1 MERTKNSMSY
11 MGLQEIKEKYLS
23 FFQSKQHLRLPSF
36 SLVPQN
42 DKSLLLISAGMAPL
56 KPYFTGQE
64 KPPCKRITTCQK
76 CIRTPD
82 IERVGKTARHGTFFE
97 MLGNFSFGDYFKH
110 EAIAWAWEFATDVMG
125 LDPER
130 IYPTVYEND
139 DEAFEIW
146 NKEIGVPAERIC
158 RFGKDDN
165 FWEIGVGP
173 CGPCSELLYDRGPE
187 RGCGKPDCKPGCD
200 CDRYVEFWNLVFTQF
215 YRDEDGNYTPLKQK
229 NIDTGMGLER
239 LAVIMQD
246 VDNIFEVDTIRKV
259 LEKVCEISGKKYGEN
274 EKDDVSIR
282 IITDH
287 ARSTTFMVSDGIT
300 AANEGRGYVLKRL
313 LRRAARHGKLLG
325 IEGKFLT
332 EVVKTVIQENC
343 VSYPELKEKEDYI
356 LHIIETEEGRFY
368 NTIDQGLEILK
379 QYIAQAKESGN
390 VLSGEKA
397 FKLYDTYGFP
407 IDLTQEITGEA
418 GIEIDTAGF
427 EALMKEQKERARS
440 ARAQTDYMGY
450 DDSALTFL
458 NNISEPTEFIGYTK
472 YSTDD
477 ATVIAVLNEDGFAKE
492 GEQACIVLDKT
503 PFYGESGG
511 QTGDAGII
519 SCADMRF
526 EVSDVVKLAGKFVHK
541 GVVKSGSI
549 KAGDRVHA
557 EIDMARRMST
567 ARNHTATHLLQAA
580 LREVLGTHVE
590 QSGSYVCDK
599 YLRFDFSH
607 FAAMTTEELL
617 ATEKAVNEAILKNMA
632 VTTESMNIDDAKKLG
647 AMALFGEKYGDVVR
661 VVRAGDFSTELCGGT
676 HVNATGCIGLFK
688 IMSES
693 GVAAGVRRI
702 EAITGLNSYEYLKE
716 RDTIIS
722 DVAAALKSNENNIIK
737 KIASLQ
743 TELKDTKKALEDARM
758 SKQATSF
765 EDLISGTKKIGE
777 ISFTSGI
784 LDGADMNIL
793 RKNCDKIRDKIKSG
807 VAVLVSE
814 CDSKLLIVA
823 AATDDA
829 VAKGVNCSDIIKSCA
844 KIAGG
849 NGGGRPNMA
858 QASCPDVTKKN
869 DIIAA
874 AEEAVN
880 FQIK

>member
-1 MERTKNSMSY
+1 

-23 FFQSKQHLRLPSF
+23 FFQSKEHLRLPSF

-64 KPPCKRITTCQK
+64 KPPKTRITTCQK

-110 EAIAWAWEFATDVMG
+110 EAIAWAWEFATKVMG
-125 LDPER
+125 LEPSR
-130 IYPTVYEND
+130 LYPTVYLND

-146 NKEIGVPAERIC
+146 NKEIGVPAEQIY

-173 CGPCSELLYDRGPE
+173 CGPCSELLYDRGE
-187 RGCGKPDCKPGCD
+187 KWGCGKPDCKPGCD
-200 CDRYVEFWNLVFTQF
+200 CDRFVEFWNLVFTQF
-215 YRDEDGNYTPLKQK
+215 YKDEDGNYTELAQK

-239 LAVIMQD
+239 LAVIMQE
-246 VDNIFEVDTIRKV
+246 VDNIFEVDTIKRV
-259 LEKVCEISGKKYGEN
+259 LEKVCEISGKEYGKN

-332 EVVKTVIQENC
+332 DVVKVVIQENA

-356 LHIIETEEGRFY
+356 LRIIETEEGRFY
-368 NTIDQGLEILK
+368 NTIDQGLAILK
-379 QYIAQAKESGN
+379 EYIEEAKTKDS
-390 VLSGEKA
+390 VLSGEDA

-407 IDLTQEITGEA
+407 IDLTEEITNEA
-418 GIEIDTAGF
+418 GITIDIDGF
-427 EALMKEQKERARS
+427 TALMQEQKERARS

-458 NNISEPTEFIGYTK
+458 NNVSEPTEFLGYTAEAV
-472 YSTDD
+472 DD
-477 ATVIAVLNEDGFAKE
+477 ATVIAVLNEDGFALE
-492 GEQACIVLDKT
+492 GAEAAIVLDKT
-503 PFYGESGG
+503 VLYGESGG
-511 QTGDAGII
+511 QTGDCGVIT
-519 SCADMRF
+519 ADGVEF
-526 EVSDVVKLAGKFVHK
+526 KVNDVIKLNGKFVHK
-541 GVVKSGSI
+541 GVVVKGTV
-549 KAGDRVHA
+549 KAGDKVTAKYCKCKRNA
-557 EIDMARRMST
+557 T

-580 LREVLGTHVE
+580 LRQVLGTHVE
-590 QSGSYVCDK
+590 QSGSFVNDK

-617 ATEKAVNEAILKNMA
+617 KVERLVNEQILNNLN
-632 VTTESMNIDDAKKLG
+632 VTTNSMSIDEAKSLG

-661 VVRAGDFSTELCGGT
+661 VVKAGDFSTELCGGT
-676 HVNATGCIGLFK
+676 HVNATGCIGMFK

-702 EAITGLNSYEYLKE
+702 EAITGLNSYEYLLN
-716 RDTIIS
+716 RDEIINNT
-722 DVAAALKSNENNIIK
+722 ANALKSNEDNILK

-743 TELKDTKKALEDARM
+743 AELKETKKKLEDAQM
-758 SKQATSF
+758 NKGASNDALQ
-765 EDLISGTKKIGE
+765 TKTFGDITAVVGV
-777 ISFTSGI
+777 
-784 LDGADMNIL
+784 LDGADMNVL
-793 RKNCDKIRDKIKSG
+793 RKNSDVIRDKTKSC
-807 VAVLVSE
+807 VTVLVSE
-814 CDSKLLIVA
+814 SEGKLLVVA
-823 AATDDA
+823 AATDDI
-829 VAKGVNCSDIIKSCA
+829 VKKGVNCSDIIKACA
-844 KIAGG
+844 KAAGG

-858 QASCPDVTKKN
+858 QASCPDASKKN
-869 DIIAA
+869 DVIKT
-874 AEEAVN
+874 AEEMIAS
-880 FQIK
+880 KA

>member
-1 MERTKNSMSY
+1 MSY

-64 KPPCKRITTCQK
+64 KPPCRRITTCQK

-110 EAIAWAWEFATDVMG
+110 EAIAWAWEFATEVMG
-125 LDPER
+125 LDPKR

-146 NKEIGVPAERIC
+146 NKEIGVPAEQIY

-187 RGCGKPDCKPGCD
+187 KGCGKPDCKPGCD

-215 YRDEDGNYTPLKQK
+215 YRDENGNYTPLEQK

-246 VDNIFEVDTIRKV
+246 VDNIFEVDTIRRV
-259 LEKVCEISGKKYGEN
+259 LDKVCEIAGKKYGEN

-300 AANEGRGYVLKRL
+300 ASNEGRGYVLKRL

-332 EVVKTVIQENC
+332 EVVKTVIEENY

-356 LHIIETEEGRFY
+356 LRIIETEEGRFY
-368 NTIDQGLEILK
+368 NTIDQGLDILK
-379 QYIAQAKESGN
+379 QYIEEAKTLGN
-390 VLSGEKA
+390 VFSGDKA

-407 IDLTQEITGEA
+407 IDLTKEITDEA
-418 GIEIDTAGF
+418 GITIDTDGF
-427 EALMKEQKERARS
+427 DALMQEQKERARS

-458 NNISEPTEFIGYTK
+458 NNVSEPTEFIGYNE

-477 ATVIAVLNEDGFAKE
+477 ATVIAVLNEDGFAKAGME
-492 GEQACIVLDKT
+492 ASIVLDKT

-511 QTGDAGII
+511 QIGDNGVI
-519 SCADMRF
+519 SRGDMVF
-526 EVSDVVKLAGKFVHK
+526 EVSDVAKLAGKFVHK
-541 GVVKSGSI
+541 GIVKSGTV
-549 KAGDRVHA
+549 KAGDKVRA
-557 EIDMARRMST
+557 EIDTQRRMAA

-580 LREVLGTHVE
+580 LRETLGTHVE

-607 FAAMTTEELL
+607 FAAMTTDEIL
-617 ATEKAVNEAILKNMA
+617 AVEKRVNEQILKNMT
-632 VTTESMNIDDAKKLG
+632 VTTDLMNIDEAKKLG
-647 AMALFGEKYGDVVR
+647 AMALFGEKYGDIVR

-676 HVNATGCIGLFK
+676 HVPATGCIGLFK

-702 EAITGLNSYEYLKE
+702 EAITGLNSYEYLKT
-716 RDTIIS
+716 RDEIIS
-722 DVAAALKSNENNIIK
+722 NISLTLKSNEDNILK
-737 KIASLQ
+737 KIAALQ
-743 TELKDTKKALEDARM
+743 NELKETKKRLEQVQM
-758 SKQATSF
+758 SKQGTSF
-765 EDLISGTKKIGE
+765 DDLISNAVKVGDVSVVTGV
-777 ISFTSGI
+777 

-793 RKNCDKIRDKIKSG
+793 RQNCDKIRNKMKCSA
-807 VAVLVSE
+807 AVLVSE
-814 CDSKLLIVA
+814 LDSKLLIVA
-823 AATDDA
+823 AATDEA
-829 VAKGVNCSDIIKSCA
+829 VANGINCSNIIKECA
-844 KIAGG
+844 KAAGG

-858 QASCPDVTKKN
+858 QASCPDVSKKN
-869 DIIAA
+869 EIISTAKKIMGCSG
-874 AEEAVN
+874 N
-880 FQIK
+880 N

>member
-1 MERTKNSMSY
+1 MSY

-64 KPPCKRITTCQK
+64 KPPCRRITTCQK

-110 EAIAWAWEFATDVMG
+110 EAIAWAWEFATEVMG
-125 LDPER
+125 LDPKR

-146 NKEIGVPAERIC
+146 NKEIGVPAEQIY

-187 RGCGKPDCKPGCD
+187 KGCGKPDCKPGCD

-215 YRDEDGNYTPLKQK
+215 YRDENGNYTPLEQK

-246 VDNIFEVDTIRKV
+246 VDNIFEVDTIRRV
-259 LEKVCEISGKKYGEN
+259 LEKVCEIAGKKYGEN

-287 ARSTTFMVSDGIT
+287 ARSTIFMVSDGIT
-300 AANEGRGYVLKRL
+300 ASNEGRGYVLKRL

-332 EVVKTVIQENC
+332 EVVKTVIEENC

-356 LHIIETEEGRFY
+356 LRIIETEEGRFY
-368 NTIDQGLEILK
+368 NTIDQGLDILK
-379 QYIAQAKESGN
+379 QYIEEAKTLGN
-390 VLSGEKA
+390 VLSGDKA

-407 IDLTQEITGEA
+407 IDLTKEITDEA
-418 GIEIDTAGF
+418 GITIDTDGF
-427 EALMKEQKERARS
+427 DALMQEQKERARS

-458 NNISEPTEFIGYTK
+458 NNVSEPTEFIGYNE

-477 ATVIAVLNEDGFAKE
+477 ATVIAVLNEDGFAKAGME
-492 GEQACIVLDKT
+492 ASIVLDKT

-511 QTGDAGII
+511 QIGDNGVI
-519 SCADMRF
+519 SRGDMVF
-526 EVSDVVKLAGKFVHK
+526 EVSDVAKLAGKFVHK
-541 GVVKSGSI
+541 GIVKSGTV
-549 KAGDRVHA
+549 KAGDKVHA
-557 EIDMARRMST
+557 EINVERRMAA

-580 LREVLGTHVE
+580 LRETLGTHVE

-617 ATEKAVNEAILKNMA
+617 AVEKRVNEQILKNMT
-632 VTTESMNIDDAKKLG
+632 VTTDLMNIDDAKKLG

-661 VVRAGDFSTELCGGT
+661 VF
-676 HVNATGCIGLFK
+676 
-688 IMSES
+688 
-693 GVAAGVRRI
+693 
-702 EAITGLNSYEYLKE
+702 
-716 RDTIIS
+716 
-722 DVAAALKSNENNIIK
+722 
-737 KIASLQ
+737 Q
-743 TELKDTKKALEDARM
+743 
-758 SKQATSF
+758 QSF
-765 EDLISGTKKIGE
+765 
-777 ISFTSGI
+777 
-784 LDGADMNIL
+784 
-793 RKNCDKIRDKIKSG
+793 
-807 VAVLVSE
+807 
-814 CDSKLLIVA
+814 
-823 AATDDA
+823 
-829 VAKGVNCSDIIKSCA
+829 
-844 KIAGG
+844 
-849 NGGGRPNMA
+849 
-858 QASCPDVTKKN
+858 
-869 DIIAA
+869 
-874 AEEAVN
+874 AEELMFRQRAL
-880 FQIK
+880 

>member
-1 MERTKNSMSY
+1 

-23 FFQSKQHLRLPSF
+23 FFQSKEHLRLPSF

-64 KPPCKRITTCQK
+64 KPPKTRITTCQK

-110 EAIAWAWEFATDVMG
+110 EAIAWAWEFATKVMG
-125 LDPER
+125 LEPSR
-130 IYPTVYEND
+130 LYPTVYEND

-146 NKEIGVPAERIC
+146 NKEIGVPAEQIY

-173 CGPCSELLYDRGPE
+173 CGPCSELLYDRGE
-187 RGCGKPDCKPGCD
+187 KWGCGKPDCKPGCD
-200 CDRYVEFWNLVFTQF
+200 CDRFVEFWNLVFTQF
-215 YRDEDGNYTPLKQK
+215 YKDEDGNYTELAQK

-239 LAVIMQD
+239 LAVIMQE
-246 VDNIFEVDTIRKV
+246 VDNIFEVDTIKRV
-259 LEKVCEISGKKYGEN
+259 LEKVCEISGKEYGKN

-332 EVVKTVIQENC
+332 DVVKVVIQENA

-356 LHIIETEEGRFY
+356 LRIIETEEGRFY
-368 NTIDQGLEILK
+368 NTIDQGLAILK
-379 QYIAQAKESGN
+379 EYIEEAKTKDS
-390 VLSGEKA
+390 VLSGEDA

-407 IDLTQEITGEA
+407 IDLTEEITNEA
-418 GIEIDTAGF
+418 GITIDIDGF
-427 EALMKEQKERARS
+427 TALMQEQKERARS

-458 NNISEPTEFIGYTK
+458 NNVSEPTEFLGYTAEAV
-472 YSTDD
+472 DD
-477 ATVIAVLNEDGFAKE
+477 ATVIAVLNEDGFALE
-492 GEQACIVLDKT
+492 GAEAAIVLDKT
-503 PFYGESGG
+503 VLYGESGG
-511 QTGDAGII
+511 QTGDCGVIT
-519 SCADMRF
+519 ADGVEF
-526 EVSDVVKLAGKFVHK
+526 KVNDVIKLNGKFVHK
-541 GVVKSGSI
+541 GVVVKGTV
-549 KAGDRVHA
+549 KAGDKVTAKYCKCKRNA
-557 EIDMARRMST
+557 T

-580 LREVLGTHVE
+580 LRQVLGTHVE
-590 QSGSYVCDK
+590 QSGSFVNDK

-617 ATEKAVNEAILKNMA
+617 KVERLVNEQILNNLN
-632 VTTESMNIDDAKKLG
+632 VTTNSMSIDEAKSLG

-661 VVRAGDFSTELCGGT
+661 VVKAGDFSTELCGGT
-676 HVNATGCIGLFK
+676 HVNATGCIGMFK

-702 EAITGLNSYEYLKE
+702 EAITGLNSYEYLLN
-716 RDTIIS
+716 RDEIINNT
-722 DVAAALKSNENNIIK
+722 ANALKSNEDNILK

-743 TELKDTKKALEDARM
+743 AELKETKKKLEDAQM
-758 SKQATSF
+758 NKGASNDALQ
-765 EDLISGTKKIGE
+765 TKTFGDITAVVGV
-777 ISFTSGI
+777 
-784 LDGADMNIL
+784 LDGADMNVL
-793 RKNCDKIRDKIKSG
+793 RKNSDVIRDKTKSC
-807 VAVLVSE
+807 VTVLVSE
-814 CDSKLLIVA
+814 SEGKLLVVA
-823 AATDDA
+823 AATDDI
-829 VAKGVNCSDIIKSCA
+829 VKKGVNCSDIIKACA
-844 KIAGG
+844 KAAGG

-858 QASCPDVTKKN
+858 QASCPDASKKN
-869 DIIAA
+869 DVIKT
-874 AEEAVN
+874 AEEMIAS
-880 FQIK
+880 KA

>member
-1 MERTKNSMSY
+1 MSY

-64 KPPCKRITTCQK
+64 KPPCRRITTCQK

-110 EAIAWAWEFATDVMG
+110 EAIAWAWEFATEVMG
-125 LDPER
+125 LDPKR

-146 NKEIGVPAERIC
+146 NKEIGVPAEQIY

-187 RGCGKPDCKPGCD
+187 KGCGKPDCKPGCD

-215 YRDEDGNYTPLKQK
+215 YRDENGNYTPLEQK

-246 VDNIFEVDTIRKV
+246 VDNIFEVDTIRRV
-259 LEKVCEISGKKYGEN
+259 LEKVCEIAGKKYGEN

-300 AANEGRGYVLKRL
+300 ASNEGRGYVLKRL

-332 EVVKTVIQENC
+332 EVVKTVIEENC

-356 LHIIETEEGRFY
+356 LRIIETEEGRFY
-368 NTIDQGLEILK
+368 NTIDQGLDILK
-379 QYIAQAKESGN
+379 QYIEEAKTLGN
-390 VLSGEKA
+390 VLSGDKA

-407 IDLTQEITGEA
+407 IDLTKEITDEA
-418 GIEIDTAGF
+418 GITIDTDGF
-427 EALMKEQKERARS
+427 DALMQEQKERARS

-450 DDSALTFL
+450 DDSALTYL
-458 NNISEPTEFIGYTK
+458 NNVSEPTEFIGYNE

-492 GEQACIVLDKT
+492 GMEASVVLDKT

-511 QTGDAGII
+511 QIGDNGVI
-519 SCADMRF
+519 SRGDMVF
-526 EVSDVVKLAGKFVHK
+526 EVLDVAKLAGKFVHK
-541 GVVKSGSI
+541 GIVKSGTV
-549 KAGDRVHA
+549 KAGDKVHA
-557 EIDMARRMST
+557 EINVERRMAA

-580 LREVLGTHVE
+580 LRETLGTHVE

-617 ATEKAVNEAILKNMA
+617 AVEKRVNEQILKNMT
-632 VTTESMNIDDAKKLG
+632 VTTDLMNIDDAKKLG

-676 HVNATGCIGLFK
+676 HVPATGSIGLFK

-702 EAITGLNSYEYLKE
+702 EAITGLNSYEYLKT
-716 RDTIIS
+716 RDEIIS
-722 DVAAALKSNENNIIK
+722 NISLTLKSNEDNILK

-743 TELKDTKKALEDARM
+743 NELKDTKKRLEQVQM
-758 SKQATSF
+758 SKQGTSF
-765 EDLISGTKKIGE
+765 DDLISKAEKVGDVSVVTGV
-777 ISFTSGI
+777 

-793 RKNCDKIRDKIKSG
+793 RQNCDKIRNKMKCST
-807 VAVLVSE
+807 AVLVSE
-814 CDSKLLIVA
+814 LDSKLLIVA
-823 AATDDA
+823 AATDEA
-829 VAKGVNCSDIIKSCA
+829 VAKGINCSNIIKECA
-844 KIAGG
+844 KAAGG

-858 QASCPDVTKKN
+858 QASCPDVSKKN
-869 DIIAA
+869 EIISTAKKIMGCSG
-874 AEEAVN
+874 N
-880 FQIK
+880 N

>member
-1 MERTKNSMSY
+1 MSY

-23 FFQSKQHLRLPSF
+23 FFQSKGHLRLPSF

-64 KPPCKRITTCQK
+64 KPPRTRITTCQK

-110 EAIAWAWEFATDVMG
+110 EAIAWAWEFATQVMG
-125 LDPER
+125 LDPNR
-130 IYPTVYEND
+130 IYPTIYEDD
-139 DEAFEIW
+139 DETFEIW

-158 RFGKDDN
+158 RFGKEDN

-215 YRDEDGNYTPLKQK
+215 YKDEDGNYTPLEHK

-239 LAVIMQD
+239 LAVIMQE
-246 VDNIFEVDTIRKV
+246 VDNIFEVDTIQKV
-259 LEKVCEISGKKYGEN
+259 LQKVCQIAGKKYGEN

-287 ARSTTFMVSDGIT
+287 VRSTTFMVSDGIT

-332 EVVKTVIQENC
+332 EVAKVVIEENY
-343 VSYPELKEKEDYI
+343 VSYPELKEKQDYI
-356 LHIIETEEGRFY
+356 LRIIETEEGRFY

-379 QYIAQAKESGN
+379 EYIDEAKNDKS
-390 VLSGEKA
+390 VLSGAKA

-407 IDLTQEITGEA
+407 IDLTEEITDEA
-418 GIEIDTAGF
+418 GIKIDVDGF
-427 EALMKEQKERARS
+427 NALMEEQKVRARS
-440 ARAQTDYMGY
+440 ARAETDYMGY

-458 NNISEPTEFIGYTK
+458 NNVSEPTEFVGYTNFAI
-472 YSTDD
+472 DD
-477 ATVIAVLNEDGFAKE
+477 ATVIAVLNDDGFAKE
-492 GEQACIVLDKT
+492 GESASIVLDKT

-511 QTGDAGII
+511 QTGDAGVIK
-519 SCADMRF
+519 SGDMLF
-526 EVSDVVKLAGKFVHK
+526 EVNDVAKLNGKFVHK
-541 GVVKSGSI
+541 GIVKSGSI
-549 KAGDRVHA
+549 KAGDKICA
-557 EIDMARRMST
+557 EIDVCRRMAS

-580 LREVLGTHVE
+580 LRQVLGKHVE
-590 QSGSYVCDK
+590 QSGSYVTPNS
-599 YLRFDFSH
+599 LRFDFSH
-607 FAAMTTEELL
+607 FAAMTTGELL
-617 ATEKAVNEAILKNMA
+617 KVERIVNEQIMKNLTVVTDCMAID
-632 VTTESMNIDDAKKLG
+632 EAKKLG

-676 HVNATGCIGLFK
+676 HVSATGEIGLFK
-688 IMSES
+688 ILSES

-702 EAITGLNSYEYLKE
+702 EAITGFNTYDYLMS
-716 RDTIIS
+716 RDELINNIS
-722 DVAAALKSNENNIIK
+722 ITLKSNEDNIVK
-737 KIASLQ
+737 KITSLQ
-743 TELKDTKKALEDARM
+743 NEIKDTKKRLE
-758 SKQATSF
+758 QAQMNNQGASI
-765 EDLISGTKKIGE
+765 EDLIKNSDNVNGVHVIT
-777 ISFTSGI
+777 GI
-784 LDGADMNIL
+784 LDNADMNVL
-793 RKNCDKIRDKIKSG
+793 RQNCDKIRDKLKPCVI
-807 VAVLVSE
+807 VLASVS
-814 CDSKLLIVA
+814 DGKLLIVS

-829 VAKGVNCSDIIKSCA
+829 VSKGIKCGDIIKACA
-844 KIAGG
+844 KAAGG

-858 QASCPDVTKKN
+858 QASCADIAKKDDVISEAKK
-869 DIIAA
+869 IIL
-874 AEEAVN
+874 E
-880 FQIK
+880 ILK

>member
-1 MERTKNSMSY
+1 MSY

-110 EAIAWAWEFATDVMG
+110 EAIAWAWEFATEVMG
-125 LDPER
+125 LQPDR
-130 IYPTVYEND
+130 LYPTVYVDD

-146 NKEIGVPAERIC
+146 NKEIGVPADHIC
-158 RFGKDDN
+158 RFGKEDN

-215 YRDEDGNYTPLKQK
+215 YRDEDGNYTPLEQK

-239 LAVIMQD
+239 LAVIMQE
-246 VDNIFEVDTIRKV
+246 VDNIFEVDTIRRV
-259 LEKVCEISGKKYGEN
+259 LDKVCEIAGKKYGEN

-332 EVVKTVIQENC
+332 EVVKTVIEENY
-343 VSYPELKEKEDYI
+343 VSYPELKEKEEYI
-356 LHIIETEEGRFY
+356 LHIIETEEERFY

-379 QYIAQAKESGN
+379 QYIEEAKACGN
-390 VLSGEKA
+390 VLSGDKA

-407 IDLTQEITGEA
+407 IDLTQEITDEA
-418 GIEIDTAGF
+418 GISIDIEGF
-427 EALMKEQKERARS
+427 EKLMQEQKERARS

-458 NNISEPTEFIGYTK
+458 NNISEPTKFVGYTE
-472 YSTDD
+472 YSADD

-492 GEQACIVLDKT
+492 GMQACVVLDKT

-511 QTGDAGII
+511 QTGDAGVI
-519 SCADMRF
+519 SCGDMVF

-541 GVVKSGSI
+541 GVVRSGSI
-549 KAGDRVHA
+549 KAGDKVHA
-557 EIDMARRMST
+557 QIDVDRRMST

-580 LREVLGTHVE
+580 LRSVLGTHVE

-607 FAAMTTEELL
+607 FTAMTTEELL
-617 ATEKAVNEAILKNMA
+617 KVERAVNEAILKNMT
-632 VTTESMNIDDAKKLG
+632 VTTQTMGIDEAKKLG

-661 VVRAGDFSTELCGGT
+661 VVKAGDFSTELCGGT

-702 EAITGLNSYEYLKE
+702 EAITGINSYEYLKS
-716 RDTIIS
+716 RDEIIS
-722 DVAAALKSNENNIIK
+722 NTAAELRSNESNIIK
-737 KIASLQ
+737 KIVALQ
-743 TELKDTKKALEDARM
+743 TELKDTKKALEEARM

-765 EDLISGTKKIGE
+765 DDLIAATKKLGAV
-777 ISFTSGI
+777 SFTAGV

-814 CDSKLLIVA
+814 YESKLLIVA

-829 VAKGVNCSDIIKSCA
+829 TANGINCSDIIKSCA
-844 KIAGG
+844 KLAGG

-858 QASCPDVTKKN
+858 QASCPDVSKKN
-869 DIIAA
+869 DIIAM
-874 AEEAVN
+874 AES
-880 FQIK
+880 IISGCTK

>member
-1 MERTKNSMSY
+1 MSY

-64 KPPCKRITTCQK
+64 KPPCRRITTCQK

-110 EAIAWAWEFATDVMG
+110 EAIAWAWEFATEVMG
-125 LDPER
+125 LQPER
-130 IYPTVYEND
+130 LYPTVYEED

-146 NKEIGVPAERIC
+146 NKEIGVSADHIC
-158 RFGKDDN
+158 RFGKEDN

-215 YRDEDGNYTPLKQK
+215 YRDEDGNYTPLEQK

-239 LAVIMQD
+239 LAVIMQE
-246 VDNIFEVDTIRKV
+246 VDNIFEVDTIRRV
-259 LEKVCEISGKKYGEN
+259 LEKVCEIAGKKYGEN

-332 EVVKTVIQENC
+332 EVVKTVIEENY

-356 LHIIETEEGRFY
+356 LHIIETEEERFY

-379 QYIAQAKESGN
+379 QYIEEAKLCGN
-390 VLSGEKA
+390 ILAGDKA

-407 IDLTQEITGEA
+407 IDLTQEITDEA
-418 GIEIDTAGF
+418 GISIDTKGF
-427 EALMKEQKERARS
+427 EALMLEQKERARS

-458 NNISEPTEFIGYTK
+458 NNISEPTSFIGYTEAA
-472 YSTDD
+472 TDD
-477 ATVIAVLNEDGFAKE
+477 ATVIAVLNEDGFANA
-492 GEQACIVLDKT
+492 GMQACIVLDKT

-511 QTGDAGII
+511 QTGDTGII
-519 SCADMRF
+519 SCADMEF

-541 GVVKSGSI
+541 GIVRSGSI

-557 EIDMARRMST
+557 EINVERRAAT

-580 LREVLGTHVE
+580 LRSVLGTHVE
-590 QSGSYVCDK
+590 QSGSFVCDK

-607 FAAMTTEELL
+607 FTAMTTDELL
-617 ATEKAVNEAILKNMA
+617 QVEKLVNEAILKNMQ
-632 VTTESMNIDDAKKLG
+632 VTTETMAIDDAKKLG
-647 AMALFGEKYGDVVR
+647 AMALFGEKYGDTVR

-702 EAITGLNSYEYLKE
+702 EAITGMNSYEYLMA

-722 DVAAALKSNENNIIK
+722 NTAAELRSNESNIIK
-737 KIASLQ
+737 KITALQ
-743 TELKDTKKALEDARM
+743 TELKETKKALEEARM

-765 EDLISGTKKIGE
+765 DDLIAATKKLGN
-777 ISFTSGI
+777 ISFTAGV

-793 RKNCDKIRDKIKSG
+793 RKNCDKIRDKIKCG

-814 CDSKLLIVA
+814 CESKLLIVA

-829 VAKGVNCSDIIKSCA
+829 VANGINCSDIIKACA
-844 KIAGG
+844 KTAGG

-858 QASCPDVTKKN
+858 QASCPDISKKN
-869 DIIAA
+869 DIIAT
-874 AEEAVN
+874 AEN
-880 FQIK
+880 IIKACAE

>member
-1 MERTKNSMSY
+1 MSY

-23 FFQSKQHLRLPSF
+23 FFQSKEHLRLPSF
-36 SLVPQN
+36 SLVPEN

-64 KPPCKRITTCQK
+64 KPPHTRITTCQK

-82 IERVGKTARHGTFFE
+82 IESVGKTARHGTFFE

-110 EAIAWAWEFATDVMG
+110 EAIAWAWEFATKVMG
-125 LDPER
+125 LSPDR
-130 IYPTVYEND
+130 LYPTVYTDD

-146 NKEIGVPAERIC
+146 NKEIGVPEDHIY

-200 CDRYVEFWNLVFTQF
+200 CDRYIEFWNLVFTQF
-215 YRDEDGNYTPLKQK
+215 YKDEDGNYTELEHK

-239 LAVIMQD
+239 LAVIMQE
-246 VDNIFEVDTIRKV
+246 VDNIFEVDTIKKV
-259 LEKVCEISGKKYGEN
+259 LQKVCQLSGKNYGDDK
-274 EKDDVSIR
+274 KDDISIR

-325 IEGKFLT
+325 IEGQFLT
-332 EVVKTVIQENC
+332 EVVKVVIEENC
-343 VSYPELKEKEDYI
+343 ASYPELKEKEDYI
-356 LHIIETEEGRFY
+356 LRIIGTEENRFY

-379 QYIAQAKESGN
+379 EYIEAAKKSDN
-390 VLSGEKA
+390 ILSGADA

-407 IDLTQEITGEA
+407 IDLTQEITDEA
-418 GIEIDTAGF
+418 GIKIDRDGF
-427 EALMKEQKERARS
+427 DALMQEQKVRARS
-440 ARAQTDYMGY
+440 ARAETDYMGY

-458 NNISEPTEFIGYTK
+458 NNISEPTEFKGYDNNTLN
-472 YSTDD
+472 D

-492 GEQACIVLDKT
+492 GEKASIVLDAT

-511 QTGDAGII
+511 QTGDIGVIY
-519 SCADMRF
+519 ADGVEF
-526 EVSDVVKLAGKFVHK
+526 EVEETTKHTGKFVHK
-541 GVVKSGSI
+541 GTVKKGII
-549 KAGDRVHA
+549 KAGDKVTA
-557 EIDMARRMST
+557 DINTCRRQAT

-580 LREVLGTHVE
+580 LREVLGKHVE

-607 FAAMTTEELL
+607 FAVMTSEEILKV
-617 ATEKAVNEAILKNMA
+617 ERIVNEKILENLT
-632 VTTESMNIDDAKKLG
+632 VTTQSMAIDEAKKLG
-647 AMALFGEKYGDVVR
+647 AMALFGEKYGDSVR
-661 VVRAGDFSTELCGGT
+661 VVRAGDFSMELCGGT

-702 EAITGLNSYEYLKE
+702 EAVTGFNSYDYLLS
-716 RDTIIS
+716 RDQLVADT
-722 DVAAALKSNENNIIK
+722 AAALKSNEDNILRR
-737 KIASLQ
+737 IAALQ
-743 TELKDTKKALEDARM
+743 NELKDTKKRLE
-758 SKQATSF
+758 QAMTSGQKTSAG
-765 EDLISGTKKIGE
+765 DLIANAEKVNG
-777 ISFTSGI
+777 ISVIVGA
-784 LDGADMNIL
+784 LDNADMNAL
-793 RKNCDKIRDKIKSG
+793 RQNSDIIRDKAKS
-807 VAVLVSE
+807 AVLVLASE
-814 CDSKLLIVA
+814 FEGKLLLVA

-829 VAKGVNCSDIIKSCA
+829 VKMGIKCGDIIKTVA
-844 KIAGG
+844 KVAGG

-858 QASCPDVTKKN
+858 QASCPDVSKKN
-869 DIIAA
+869 DVIEAA
-874 AEEAVN
+874 KATVKEMLA
-880 FQIK
+880 

>member
-1 MERTKNSMSY
+1 MSY

-23 FFQSKQHLRLPSF
+23 FFQSKEHLRLPSF

-64 KPPCKRITTCQK
+64 KPPKTRITTCQK

-110 EAIAWAWEFATDVMG
+110 EAIAWAWEFATQVMG
-125 LDPER
+125 LEPSR
-130 IYPTVYEND
+130 LYPTVYTDD

-146 NKEIGVPAERIC
+146 NKEIGVPAEQIY

-173 CGPCSELLYDRGPE
+173 CGPCSELLYDRGVE

-200 CDRYVEFWNLVFTQF
+200 CDRFVEFWNLVFTQF
-215 YRDEDGNYTPLKQK
+215 YKDEDGNYTELEQK

-239 LAVIMQD
+239 LAVIMQE
-246 VDNIFEVDTIRKV
+246 VDNIFEVDTIKKV

-325 IEGKFLT
+325 IDGMFLT
-332 EVVKTVIQENC
+332 EVVKVVISENC
-343 VSYPELKEKEDYI
+343 ASYPELKEKEDYI
-356 LHIIETEEGRFY
+356 LRIIGTEEQRFY

-379 QYIAQAKESGN
+379 QYIEDAKKAN
-390 VLSGEKA
+390 NILSGEDA

-407 IDLTQEITGEA
+407 IDLTQEITDEA
-418 GIEIDTAGF
+418 GIEIDREGF
-427 EALMKEQKERARS
+427 DSLMTQQKERARA
-440 ARAQTDYMGY
+440 ARAETDYMGY

-458 NNISEPTEFIGYTK
+458 NNISEPTDFKGYEAT
-472 YSTDD
+472 TLEN

-492 GEQACIVLDKT
+492 GEKASVVLDAT

-511 QTGDAGII
+511 QIGDIGTLTLG
-519 SCADMRF
+519 DMTF
-526 EVSDVVKLAGKFVHK
+526 EVEETAKYAGKFVHK
-541 GVVKSGSI
+541 GVVKSGTI
-549 KAGDRVHA
+549 KAGDTVCA
-557 EIDMARRMST
+557 KIDTTLRAAT

-580 LREVLGTHVE
+580 LREVLGKHVE
-590 QSGSYVCDK
+590 QSGSYVNNK

-607 FAAMTTEELL
+607 FAVMTSEELL
-617 ATEKAVNEAILKNMA
+617 KVERIVNEKIMENLV
-632 VTTESMNIDDAKKLG
+632 VTTDSMSIDEARKLG
-647 AMALFGEKYGDVVR
+647 AMALFGEKYGESVR
-661 VVRAGDFSTELCGGT
+661 VVRAGDFSMELCGGT

-688 IMSES
+688 ILSES

-702 EAITGLNSYEYLKE
+702 EAVTGFNTYDYLIS
-716 RDTIIS
+716 RDELIANTAS
-722 DVAAALKSNENNIIK
+722 ALKSNEDNILKRI
-737 KIASLQ
+737 SGLQ
-743 TELKDTKKALEDARM
+743 TELKDTKKRLE
-758 SKQATSF
+758 QAMTSGQKTSAA
-765 EDLISGTKKIGE
+765 DLIADAEKVGDIAIIAGVFE
-777 ISFTSGI
+777 N
-784 LDGADMNIL
+784 ADMNAL
-793 RKNCDKIRDKIKSG
+793 RQNCDVIRDKAKSC
-807 VAVLVSE
+807 VVVLASE
-814 CDSKLLIVA
+814 FEGKLLLVA

-829 VAKGVNCSDIIKSCA
+829 VKAGIKCGDVIKAAAKA
-844 KIAGG
+844 AGG

-858 QASCPDVTKKN
+858 QASCADVSKKKEV
-869 DIIAA
+869 IEAA
-874 AEEAVN
+874 K
-880 FQIK
+880 QTIKEMLN